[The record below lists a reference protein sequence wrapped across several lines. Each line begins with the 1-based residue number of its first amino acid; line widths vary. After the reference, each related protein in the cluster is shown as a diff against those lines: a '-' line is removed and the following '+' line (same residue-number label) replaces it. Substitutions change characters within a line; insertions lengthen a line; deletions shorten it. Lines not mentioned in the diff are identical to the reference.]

1 MRMFLARLSKIGPI
15 ALAKDPCGRRKS
27 RCFNCQKGPCGECHV
42 TLFPAG
48 DYRPVLWSCAALGR
62 LDLPMTENEKPE
74 QFGDVVFLV
83 HGVGSAEPGALVQE
97 ARPVL
102 QPFSIQPLDVHEYNW
117 HQIVG
122 YPLGSK
128 SWLQSSI
135 TVSYLTAIMAGFRG
149 AVQSSVSQTRS
160 RLSRLTLQI
169 LALASDA
176 LVLCWCVAPIFLI
189 EGALAKTA
197 DRIPSA
203 LKWTLIGSV
212 WVNVIIIFAGIAFV
226 TGVSVPAW
234 FRRALLIIIRPYIL
248 ITYAPFLLP
257 LGRVSM
263 ELAAI
268 ITSGVLFVALALPL
282 WHVHISLVD
291 VVRMASSLAGIVLG
305 FGFVSTFLLVYLL
318 SPLLKIVSDIFRYAG
333 DADYREEIQS
343 RMVEKVRA
351 IGSLRDRRVFLVGHS
366 LGSVIALNSL
376 LRSDSPWS
384 EAKQIVL
391 VTMGSPLER
400 LFHRFFP
407 EWCADP
413 GSMATYLTGQK
424 KIVRWINVYRPFDPV
439 GTRLTS
445 IRTPASSILDCS
457 TRQWHRLLLWAHTG
471 YWSDPLVAQ
480 TVSVALSMVKTPTFE
495 KSDRIDPE
503 VADPLFYRM
512 PRRAATNLGVAFLPL
527 LAVPLGVVWLFLS
540 VRSLAPTDTLQRRNE
555 IQKALSESSKT
566 AKGFVLYSHPSRGS
580 DYWRVEFV
588 WEGTG
593 STVTEPL
600 TDANANMAELMHEVG
615 FGTSH
620 RKEIKVLYSPHAS
633 RDYFLADYLPSTQ
646 QIRPSG
652 VGAFFGA
659 LWFGLS
665 GVALLGVPC
674 FALWWLY
681 LGAQDLKTPAT
692 QGYQH
697 GKLR

>member
-1 MRMFLARLSKIGPI
+1 
-15 ALAKDPCGRRKS
+15 
-27 RCFNCQKGPCGECHV
+27 
-42 TLFPAG
+42 
-48 DYRPVLWSCAALGR
+48 
-62 LDLPMTENEKPE
+62 MTENDKPE

-83 HGVGSAEPGALVQE
+83 HGVGSAEPGALAQE

-135 TVSYLTAIMAGFRG
+135 TISYLTAIMAGFRG

-160 RLSRLTLQI
+160 RFSRLTLQT

-176 LVLCWCVAPIFLI
+176 LVLCWCVAPIFLM

-203 LKWTLIGSV
+203 LKWTLIGSA

-248 ITYAPFLLP
+248 ITYVPFLLP

-268 ITSGVLFVALALPL
+268 ITSSVLFVALALAPLL

-291 VVRMASSLAGIVLG
+291 AVRITSSLAGIILG

-391 VTMGSPLER
+391 VTMGSPLKR
-400 LFHRFFP
+400 LFNRFFP

-413 GSMATYLTGQK
+413 ASMATYLAGQK
-424 KIVRWINVYRPFDPV
+424 RIVRWINVYRPFDPI

-445 IRTPASSILDCS
+445 IRTHASSILDCS
-457 TRQWHRLLLWAHTG
+457 TGQWRRLLLWAHTG

-480 TVSVALSMVKTPTFE
+480 TVSVALSEVKTPTSE
-495 KSDRIDPE
+495 KSDLIDLE
-503 VADPLFYRM
+503 VAEPLFYRM
-512 PRRAATNLGVAFLPL
+512 PRRAATNLVVAFLPL
-527 LAVPLGVVWLFLS
+527 LAVPLGIVWLFLS

-555 IQKALSESSKT
+555 IQKALSEGSKT
-566 AKGFVLYSHPSRGS
+566 AEGFVLYTPASRGR

-588 WEGTG
+588 PEGTG

-615 FGTSH
+615 FGKSH
-620 RKEIKVLYSPHAS
+620 RKEIKVLYSPQAS

-652 VGAFFGA
+652 LGAFLGA
-659 LWFGLS
+659 LWFGVS
-665 GVALLGVPC
+665 GAALLGLPC

-681 LGAQDLKTPAT
+681 LGAQDLKAPASQT
-692 QGYQH
+692 YQH
-697 GKLR
+697 GKLG